1 MCANVIRVLEVST
14 IPHKSCFWPKP
25 NATYLPYTENRRMIA
40 IQPFLWCKHV
50 GPMKSKHQ
58 ERLIISSWKIKP
70 TEDEV
75 GKNWDSNHWFIWTH
89 GSWIPIEIS
98 SQKSS
103 YPLGNKHISW
113 KMMVGKW
120 NVLAAFFVLGD
131 PLVYSLT
138 TWDVSCPSLRMLAG
152 NCDIF
157 SLGKAIPINL
167 HLPLLLVFVG
177 TSQLGGHGSTI
188 GRLQTN
194 ASQGCQMLGCFW
206 TWAVVGLLNTVVAIC
221 LKYEQDYS
229 AENEHV
235 PWKMMVGMLFYFQ
248 MNPLQVTFVRFFW
261 GVLTKRRPTWS
272 SFNRFPVTLR

>member
-1 MCANVIRVLEVST
+1 MAHEFRLKYLQKEAVTHLETNTS
-14 IPHKSCFWPKP
+14 P
-25 NATYLPYTENRRMIA
+25 
-40 IQPFLWCKHV
+40 
-50 GPMKSKHQ
+50 
-58 ERLIISSWKIKP
+58 
-70 TEDEV
+70 
-75 GKNWDSNHWFIWTH
+75 
-89 GSWIPIEIS
+89 
-98 SQKSS
+98 
-103 YPLGNKHISW
+103 
-113 KMMVGKW
+113 GKW
-120 NVLAAFFVLGD
+120 WLENEMCLQHSSFSGD

-206 TWAVVGLLNTVVAIC
+206 TWAVGLLNTVVAGC

-235 PWKMMVGMLFYFQ
+235 PWKMMVGMLFYFSIK
-248 MNPLQVTFVRFFW
+248 NPLQVTFVRFR
-261 GVLTKRRPTWS
+261 GVNKKTTNLK
-272 SFNRFPVTLR
+272 